1 MRKNSSTGLRLLVLL
16 FISVF
21 LTITFVNTLWA
32 GNGNTGHV
40 ADELLIKAKAG
51 VSKGK
56 IAGILQGI
64 GAGTVGEIPALRVKQ
79 IRVPAHALE
88 KVKTALSHNPNISYV
103 EYNFIAEASLTP
115 NDPNYPS
122 QWHHPKI
129 SASQGWDISTGSN
142 SVPIA
147 IIDSGADPNHP
158 DLSSKLVPGY
168 NFLEEN
174 TRTRDIHGHGT
185 KVAGT
190 AAAISNNFIGVASVA
205 WDNPIMPLVVVDK
218 TGWATYYDISR
229 AITYAADNG
238 VKVMNIS
245 IAGSSPSYTLQ
256 NAVNYAWNNG
266 AVIVAGAG
274 NSSTSA
280 PYYPAACDNVV
291 AVSATD
297 SGDNRAWFSNYGD
310 WVDISAP
317 GVSIWTTIKGGGYGS
332 PNGTSFSSPLSAG
345 LAALI
350 MSANPSLTNTQVV
363 EIINQNTDDIGAPG
377 FDPYFG
383 FGRINVYKS
392 LVAATG
398 TVPEPDTIPPS
409 ATITSPTDGS
419 TVTGSITVSVSATDN
434 VGVSEVEL
442 YIDGALHATD
452 YTEPYDFLWDTTI
465 YSDGAHELVAIAY
478 DTSANAGQSDP
489 VTVYVSNPTQED
501 SIAPTVSIL
510 SPVNGATVRPNEN
523 IKVTASDNV
532 GINRVEFFIDG
543 VLKSVEYGT
552 SDMYRWKWDTRK
564 EPNGA
569 HSISIDAYDD
579 AGNVGTDAISVY
591 K

>member
-1 MRKNSSTGLRLLVLL
+1 
-16 FISVF
+16 
-21 LTITFVNTLWA
+21 
-32 GNGNTGHV
+32 
-40 ADELLIKAKAG
+40 
-51 VSKGK
+51 
-56 IAGILQGI
+56 
-64 GAGTVGEIPALRVKQ
+64 
-79 IRVPAHALE
+79 
-88 KVKTALSHNPNISYV
+88 
-103 EYNFIAEASLTP
+103 
-115 NDPNYPS
+115 
-122 QWHHPKI
+122 
-129 SASQGWDISTGSN
+129 
-142 SVPIA
+142 
-147 IIDSGADPNHP
+147 
-158 DLSSKLVPGY
+158 
-168 NFLEEN
+168 
-174 TRTRDIHGHGT
+174 
-185 KVAGT
+185 
-190 AAAISNNFIGVASVA
+190 
-205 WDNPIMPLVVVDK
+205 MPLVVVDK

-297 SGDNRAWFSNYGD
+297 SVDNRAWFSNYGD

-363 EIINQNTDDIGAPG
+363 EIINQNTDDIGTPG

-398 TVPEPDTIPPS
+398 TVPEPDTVAPT

-419 TVTGSITVSVSATDN
+419 TVTGSITVSVTATDN

-442 YIDGALHATD
+442 YIDDVLFATD
-452 YTEPYDFLWDTTI
+452 NTEPYDFLWDTTN
-465 YSDGAHELVAIAY
+465 YSDGAHELLAIAY
-478 DTSANAGQSDP
+478 DASSNAGQSDP

-501 SIAPTVSIL
+501 TIAPTVSIL
-510 SPVNGATVRPNEN
+510 SPKNGATVKLNEN
-523 IKVTASDNV
+523 IKVTASHNV

-552 SDMYRWKWDTRK
+552 SDMYRWKWNTRK
-564 EPNGA
+564 ESNGV
-569 HSISIDAYDD
+569 HSISINAYDD
-579 AGNVGTDAISVY
+579 AGNIGTDAISVY